1 MGYQS
6 ENIIL
11 SPQGAGNE
19 TLVRLWRIKYSGEKV
34 MKLSE
39 ILDEDNII
47 PDLKARD
54 KKKVLEELAEALI
67 VGKPSLDKN
76 SLVKVLLERERLG
89 STGIGDGVAI
99 PHGKFR
105 GVNEPA
111 ISFGRSLKGLDFES
125 MDGQPA
131 YLFFLLVAPEN
142 SASIH
147 LKALAR
153 IAKILKNDSFR
164 KVLMEAST
172 REELYKTII
181 QNDEEF

>member
-1 MGYQS
+1 
-6 ENIIL
+6 
-11 SPQGAGNE
+11 
-19 TLVRLWRIKYSGEKV
+19 

-39 ILDEDNII
+39 ILYEENII
-47 PDLKARD
+47 TSLKASD
-54 KKKVLEELAEALI
+54 KKHVLEELIEPLI
-67 VGKPSLDKN
+67 NTIPSLDKE

-99 PHGKFR
+99 PHGKFS
-105 GVNEPA
+105 GINEPI
-111 ISFGRSLKGLDFES
+111 ISFGRSSNGLDFDS

-131 YLFFLLVAPEN
+131 HLFFLLVAPEN

-153 IAKILKNDSFR
+153 IAKILKNSSFR
-164 KVLMEAST
+164 KILMVAPT
-172 REELYKTII
+172 KEELYKTII

>member
-1 MGYQS
+1 
-6 ENIIL
+6 
-11 SPQGAGNE
+11 
-19 TLVRLWRIKYSGEKV
+19 

-39 ILDEDNII
+39 ILEEDNII
-47 PDLKARD
+47 LDLKAQD
-54 KKKVLEELAEALI
+54 KNGVLEELAE
-67 VGKPSLDKN
+67 VMTNHEPSLDTG
-76 SLVKVLLERERLG
+76 SLIRVLLERERLG

-105 GVNEPA
+105 GVTHPI

-131 YLFFLLVAPEN
+131 FLFFLLVAPEN
-142 SASIH
+142 SASVH
-147 LKALAR
+147 LKALAK
-153 IAKILKNDSFR
+153 IAKILKNGSFR

-172 REELYKTII
+172 KKELYQTII

>member
-1 MGYQS
+1 M
-6 ENIIL
+6 
-11 SPQGAGNE
+11 
-19 TLVRLWRIKYSGEKV
+19 R
-34 MKLSE
+34 LSE
-39 ILDEDNII
+39 ILDEKNII

-54 KKKVLEELAEALI
+54 KKGALEELAGT
-67 VGKPSLDKN
+67 VVNTRQSLDKN

-99 PHGKFR
+99 PHGKFY
-105 GVNEPA
+105 GIEEPI

-125 MDGQPA
+125 MDGQPV

-142 SASIH
+142 SASVH

-153 IAKILKNDSFR
+153 IAKILKNSSFR
-164 KVLMEAST
+164 KMLMEIPS
-172 REELYKTII
+172 RKELYQTII